1 MVSWSEVRNYV
12 REVQVEAKKVVWPE
26 RKETFQATIVVIGM
40 VLLIALFLWGID
52 MFFSMILRMVY

>member
-52 MFFSMILRMVY
+52 MFFSMLLRMVY